1 MATDNQHVRYVLLAE
16 FDIDKGASLK
26 YQYPNETGTDEHVLS
41 ELMLPDGAH
50 LRAEDWTIFCLNQT
64 IPDLDKEQDIVAN
77 NNSKNNKDGEE
88 KPLLYVLNLVRT
100 KHDATAR
107 RGAHVKAMA
116 ICTRHQFL
124 HIYKPV
130 LLLAMEKYFENPCAE
145 VLESLYKAVNSMDLS
160 RMPNFSWHE
169 RQILRTS
176 DDKSMFEEMFMED
189 PDKVIS
195 PTSTTGSDS
204 MRWGGGGGASGS
216 GEDCED
222 DESSRLRRGTFIDL
236 ASGREVLP
244 SLGKDRRFFETKIEY
259 EGIKLPIRVPLTVN
273 DEEVGDFSLINLIR
287 TFSPPAPQPGS
298 PNPHHP
304 HLDSAGPYTHPI
316 MLLLNA
322 LLTQKRIIFLGY
334 GHPSGE
340 VANYVLAACALGSGC
355 GTVLRGFTERA
366 FPYTNLTSVDDLLKC
381 PGFIAGVT
389 NPTYEEHTAWW
400 DVLCN
405 IDTGKITVSKDI
417 ELTCPG
423 GIHHSP
429 YPFSSSIDSGNN
441 NMSSNNNNNNNNNSS
456 SSSSGSGS
464 GADGNQQQQQ
474 QPFASLSS
482 LGRSSTVNSLSNRV
496 DDKAK
501 ERDVDAEFMN
511 DVMAAVQGHYGEA
524 HVRAKFQEY
533 VGRFVRLAA
542 VYEEEVYH
550 QTKIVWPHDAEAD
563 PTGLLGRGFVFP
575 DGMSRQKELAVYA
588 NRIEG
593 WRQTISYRYYQ
604 KGFAWWIQN
613 STLSNVDVYRQVSKL
628 KTLRNI
634 PENEVIAILEALLQN
649 IISDRAMIEFLSF
662 LPQYQ
667 GGLSPLGLCLFH
679 SSATVRRYTVE
690 LFSRLARNPT
700 GHKFI
705 QGMSRY
711 QKITYERLVH
721 EVA

>member
-1 MATDNQHVRYVLLAE
+1 MTISNHVQNVLLAE

-26 YQYPNETGTDEHVLS
+26 YQYPNDTGTDEHVLS

-64 IPDLDKEQDIVAN
+64 IPDLDKEQEITTTTN
-77 NNSKNNKDGEE
+77 TKDNTEEE

-116 ICTRHQFL
+116 ICTQHQFL

-130 LLLAMEKYFENPCAE
+130 LLLAMEKYFENPSEE
-145 VLESLYKAVNSMDLS
+145 VLKSLYKAVNSMDLS
-160 RMPNFSWHE
+160 RMPKFSWHE

-176 DDKSMFEEMFMED
+176 DDKTMFEEMFIED

-204 MRWGGGGGASGS
+204 IRWGENMNNDE
-216 GEDCED
+216 EDET
-222 DESSRLRRGTFIDL
+222 SRLRRGTFIDL

-287 TFSPPAPQPGS
+287 TFSPPATHPGS

-304 HLDSAGPYTHPI
+304 HLDCTGSYTHPI

-423 GIHHSP
+423 VSHHP
-429 YPFSSSIDSGNN
+429 YPY
-441 NMSSNNNNNNNNNSS
+441 SSNDNTNSDGQS
-456 SSSSGSGS
+456 FGS
-464 GADGNQQQQQ
+464 
-474 QPFASLSS
+474 LS
-482 LGRSSTVNSLSNRV
+482 LGRSSTVNSLNKV
-496 DDKAK
+496 DDKSK
-501 ERDVDAEFMN
+501 DRDTDIEFMN
-511 DVMAAVQGHYGEA
+511 DVMSAIQGHYGEA
-524 HVRAKFQEY
+524 HVRAKFQDY

-542 VYEEEVYH
+542 VYEEDVYH
-550 QTKIVWPHDAEAD
+550 QTKIGWPHDTELD
-563 PTGLLGRGFVFP
+563 PTGLLGHGFVFT
-575 DGMSRQKELAVYA
+575 DNITKQKELASYA
-588 NRIEG
+588 SRIEG

-604 KGFAWWIQN
+604 KQGFNSLIQN
-613 STLSNVDVYRQVSKL
+613 SSLQKVDVYRQISKL

-634 PENEVIAILEALLQN
+634 PENEIVAILEALLQN
-649 IISDRAMIEFLSF
+649 IVSDKSMIEFLSY

-679 SSATVRRYTVE
+679 SSTIIRRYAVE
-690 LFSRLARNPT
+690 LFNRLARNPT
-700 GHKFI
+700 GHRFI

-711 QKITYERLVH
+711 QKITYERLVN
-721 EVA
+721 EV